1 MIGGQKF
8 IWKEVERDDELI
20 EYIIEAEKDFWKM
33 VKDKTPPALDGS
45 SAAEKWVN
53 ERYKKVNEGE
63 VINLDSSWKE
73 LLNKRKELKEYK
85 DNVEQEIKEIENQ
98 LKQNIGHAEYA
109 NAPGYSISLKQS
121 VRKNLDSLKIK
132 ELLKDDYEKYLK
144 EKAPQYMSSIVNL
157 VNSDTNL
164 QKCEGMSVIASCMV
178 AATMDLP
185 VDKNLGYAWVV
196 PYGNRAQFQMG
207 YKGYIQLALR
217 TGQYKSI
224 NVVEIRE
231 GELVS
236 WNPLTEEIEVDFSK
250 RESDAVIGY
259 AGYFKLINGF
269 EKTVFWTKEE
279 VNNHANKFSKT
290 VNSKNSVWKSNFD
303 AMAKKTVLR
312 NLLSKWGIL
321 SIEMQKAYTADE
333 NLINKG
339 LMDDI
344 ENVQAN
350 IEGIQENN
358 ENEGVIE
365 ADYTVD
371 SNNEVLEGQQDI
383 FEGTSL

>member
-1 MIGGQKF
+1 M
-8 IWKEVERDDELI
+8 
-20 EYIIEAEKDFWKM
+20 A
-33 VKDKTPPALDGS
+33 TAS
-45 SAAEKWVN
+45 S
-53 ERYKKVNEGE
+53 
-63 VINLDSSWKE
+63 
-73 LLNKRKELKEYK
+73 LK
-85 DNVEQEIKEIENQ
+85 NQ
-98 LKQNIGHAEYA
+98 LAKKGTGNSLSIGNTVKGLME
-109 NAPGYSISLKQS
+109 NPSIKKRFEG
-121 VRKNLDSLKIK
+121 V
-132 ELLKDDYEKYLK
+132 LK

-157 VNSDTNL
+157 VNSDNNL

-236 WNPLTEEIEVDFSK
+236 WNPLTEEIGVDFSK

-321 SIEMQKAYTADE
+321 SIEMQKAYIADE
-333 NLINKG
+333 NLINKN

-350 IEGIQENN
+350 IDDIQENN

-383 FEGTSL
+383 FEGTPL

>member
-1 MIGGQKF
+1 M
-8 IWKEVERDDELI
+8 
-20 EYIIEAEKDFWKM
+20 A
-33 VKDKTPPALDGS
+33 TAS
-45 SAAEKWVN
+45 S
-53 ERYKKVNEGE
+53 
-63 VINLDSSWKE
+63 
-73 LLNKRKELKEYK
+73 LK
-85 DNVEQEIKEIENQ
+85 NQ
-98 LKQNIGHAEYA
+98 LAKKGTGN
-109 NAPGYSISLKQS
+109 SLS
-121 VRKNLDSLKIK
+121 VGNTVKGLMDSPTIK
-132 ELLKDDYEKYLK
+132 KRFEEVLN

-164 QKCEGMSVIASCMV
+164 QKCDGMSVIASCMV

-196 PYGNRAQFQMG
+196 PYGNKAQFQMG

-217 TGQYKSI
+217 TGQYKAI

-344 ENVQAN
+344 ENVKAN
-350 IEGIQENN
+350 IDDIEENN

-371 SNNEVLEGQQDI
+371 SNNEVLEGQENM
-383 FEGTSL
+383 FEGTPL

>member
-1 MIGGQKF
+1 M
-8 IWKEVERDDELI
+8 
-20 EYIIEAEKDFWKM
+20 A
-33 VKDKTPPALDGS
+33 T
-45 SAAEKWVN
+45 AA
-53 ERYKKVNEGE
+53 
-63 VINLDSSWKE
+63 S
-73 LLNKRKELKEYK
+73 LK
-85 DNVEQEIKEIENQ
+85 NQ
-98 LKQNIGHAEYA
+98 LAKKGTGNSLSIGNTVKVLME
-109 NAPGYSISLKQS
+109 NPSIKKRFEG
-121 VRKNLDSLKIK
+121 V
-132 ELLKDDYEKYLK
+132 LK

-164 QKCEGMSVIASCMV
+164 QKCDGMSVIASCMV

-269 EKTVFWTKEE
+269 EKTVFWTKKEI
-279 VNNHANKFSKT
+279 NNHANKFSKT
-290 VNSKNSVWKSNFD
+290 INSKNSVWKSNFD

-333 NLINKG
+333 GLINKEF
-339 LMDDI
+339 MDDV

-350 IEGIQENN
+350 IEDIQEND
-358 ENEGVIE
+358 GVVDV
-365 ADYTVD
+365 DYTVD
-371 SNNEVLEGQQDI
+371 SNGEILEGQENM
-383 FEGTSL
+383 FEGTPLEE

>member
-1 MIGGQKF
+1 M
-8 IWKEVERDDELI
+8 
-20 EYIIEAEKDFWKM
+20 A
-33 VKDKTPPALDGS
+33 TAS
-45 SAAEKWVN
+45 S
-53 ERYKKVNEGE
+53 
-63 VINLDSSWKE
+63 
-73 LLNKRKELKEYK
+73 LK
-85 DNVEQEIKEIENQ
+85 NQ
-98 LKQNIGHAEYA
+98 LAKKGTGN
-109 NAPGYSISLKQS
+109 SLS
-121 VRKNLDSLKIK
+121 VGNTVKGLMDSPTIK
-132 ELLKDDYEKYLK
+132 KRFEEILN

-164 QKCEGMSVIASCMV
+164 QKCDGMSVIASCMV

-217 TGQYKSI
+217 TGQYKAI

-269 EKTVFWTKEE
+269 EKKVFWTKEE

-344 ENVQAN
+344 ENVKAN
-350 IEGIQENN
+350 IDDIEENN

-371 SNNEVLEGQQDI
+371 SNNEVLEGQENM
-383 FEGTSL
+383 FEGTPL

>member
-1 MIGGQKF
+1 M
-8 IWKEVERDDELI
+8 
-20 EYIIEAEKDFWKM
+20 A
-33 VKDKTPPALDGS
+33 TATS
-45 SAAEKWVN
+45 
-53 ERYKKVNEGE
+53 
-63 VINLDSSWKE
+63 
-73 LLNKRKELKEYK
+73 LK
-85 DNVEQEIKEIENQ
+85 NQ
-98 LKQNIGHAEYA
+98 LAKKGTGNSLSIGNTVKGLME
-109 NAPGYSISLKQS
+109 NPSIKKRFEG
-121 VRKNLDSLKIK
+121 V
-132 ELLKDDYEKYLK
+132 LK

-164 QKCEGMSVIASCMV
+164 QKCDGMSVIASCMV

-196 PYGNRAQFQMG
+196 PYGSRAQFQMG

-217 TGQYKSI
+217 TGQYKAI

-250 RESDAVIGY
+250 RESDTVIGY

-290 VNSKNSVWKSNFD
+290 INSKNSVWKSNFD

-333 NLINKG
+333 NLVNKEF
-339 LMDDI
+339 MDDV

-350 IEGIQENN
+350 IEDVEEYDDVVDVN
-358 ENEGVIE
+358 
-365 ADYTVD
+365 YTVD
-371 SNNEVLEGQQDI
+371 SNGEILEGQENM
-383 FEGTSL
+383 FEGTPLEE

>member
-1 MIGGQKF
+1 M
-8 IWKEVERDDELI
+8 
-20 EYIIEAEKDFWKM
+20 A
-33 VKDKTPPALDGS
+33 TAS
-45 SAAEKWVN
+45 S
-53 ERYKKVNEGE
+53 
-63 VINLDSSWKE
+63 
-73 LLNKRKELKEYK
+73 LK
-85 DNVEQEIKEIENQ
+85 NQ
-98 LKQNIGHAEYA
+98 LAKKGTGNSLSIGNTVKGLME
-109 NAPGYSISLKQS
+109 NPSIKKRFEG
-121 VRKNLDSLKIK
+121 V
-132 ELLKDDYEKYLK
+132 LK

-164 QKCEGMSVIASCMV
+164 QKCDGMSVIASCMV

-196 PYGNRAQFQMG
+196 PYGSRAQFQMG

-217 TGQYKSI
+217 TGQYKAI

-250 RESDAVIGY
+250 RESEAVIGY

-333 NLINKG
+333 NLVNKEF
-339 LMDDI
+339 MDDV

-350 IEGIQENN
+350 IEDIQE
-358 ENEGVIE
+358 ENDGVVDV
-365 ADYTVD
+365 DYTVD
-371 SNNEVLEGQQDI
+371 SNGEI
-383 FEGTSL
+383 FEGQENMFEGTQLEE

>member
-1 MIGGQKF
+1 M
-8 IWKEVERDDELI
+8 
-20 EYIIEAEKDFWKM
+20 A
-33 VKDKTPPALDGS
+33 T
-45 SAAEKWVN
+45 AA
-53 ERYKKVNEGE
+53 
-63 VINLDSSWKE
+63 S
-73 LLNKRKELKEYK
+73 LK
-85 DNVEQEIKEIENQ
+85 NQ
-98 LKQNIGHAEYA
+98 LAKKGTGNSLSIGNTVKGLME
-109 NAPGYSISLKQS
+109 NPSIKKRFEG
-121 VRKNLDSLKIK
+121 V
-132 ELLKDDYEKYLK
+132 LK

-164 QKCEGMSVIASCMV
+164 QKCDGMSVIASCMV

-196 PYGNRAQFQMG
+196 PYGSRAQFQMG

-217 TGQYKSI
+217 TGQYKAI

-250 RESDAVIGY
+250 RKSDAVIGY

-321 SIEMQKAYTADE
+321 SIEMQKAFTADE
-333 NLINKG
+333 NLVNKEF
-339 LMDDI
+339 MDDV

-350 IEGIQENN
+350 IEDIQENDDVVDVN
-358 ENEGVIE
+358 
-365 ADYTVD
+365 YTVD
-371 SNNEVLEGQQDI
+371 SNGEILEGQENM
-383 FEGTSL
+383 FEGTPLEE

>member
-1 MIGGQKF
+1 M
-8 IWKEVERDDELI
+8 
-20 EYIIEAEKDFWKM
+20 A
-33 VKDKTPPALDGS
+33 TAS
-45 SAAEKWVN
+45 S
-53 ERYKKVNEGE
+53 
-63 VINLDSSWKE
+63 
-73 LLNKRKELKEYK
+73 LK
-85 DNVEQEIKEIENQ
+85 NQ
-98 LKQNIGHAEYA
+98 LAKKGTGNSLSIGNTVKGLME
-109 NAPGYSISLKQS
+109 NPSIKKRFEG
-121 VRKNLDSLKIK
+121 V
-132 ELLKDDYEKYLK
+132 LK

-164 QKCEGMSVIASCMV
+164 QKCDGMSVIASCMV

-196 PYGNRAQFQMG
+196 PYGSRAQFQMG

-217 TGQYKSI
+217 TGQYKAI

-290 VNSKNSVWKSNFD
+290 INSKNSVWKSNFD

-333 NLINKG
+333 GLINKE
-339 LMDDI
+339 LMDDV

-350 IEGIQENN
+350 IEDIQENT
-358 ENEGVIE
+358 ENDGVIE

-371 SNNEVLEGQQDI
+371 SNGEILEGQENM
-383 FEGTSL
+383 FEGTPLEE

>member
-1 MIGGQKF
+1 M
-8 IWKEVERDDELI
+8 
-20 EYIIEAEKDFWKM
+20 A
-33 VKDKTPPALDGS
+33 TATS
-45 SAAEKWVN
+45 
-53 ERYKKVNEGE
+53 
-63 VINLDSSWKE
+63 
-73 LLNKRKELKEYK
+73 LK
-85 DNVEQEIKEIENQ
+85 NQ
-98 LKQNIGHAEYA
+98 LAKKGTGNSLSIGNTVKGLME
-109 NAPGYSISLKQS
+109 NPSIKKRFEG
-121 VRKNLDSLKIK
+121 V
-132 ELLKDDYEKYLK
+132 LK
-144 EKAPQYMSSIVNL
+144 EKAPQYISSIVNL

-164 QKCEGMSVIASCMV
+164 QKCDGMSVIASCMV

-196 PYGNRAQFQMG
+196 PYGSRAQFQMG

-217 TGQYKSI
+217 TGQYKAI

-383 FEGTSL
+383 FEGTPL

>member
-1 MIGGQKF
+1 M
-8 IWKEVERDDELI
+8 
-20 EYIIEAEKDFWKM
+20 A
-33 VKDKTPPALDGS
+33 TATS
-45 SAAEKWVN
+45 
-53 ERYKKVNEGE
+53 
-63 VINLDSSWKE
+63 
-73 LLNKRKELKEYK
+73 LK
-85 DNVEQEIKEIENQ
+85 NQ
-98 LKQNIGHAEYA
+98 LAKKGNGNSLSIGSTVKGLME
-109 NAPGYSISLKQS
+109 NPSIKKRFEG
-121 VRKNLDSLKIK
+121 V
-132 ELLKDDYEKYLK
+132 LK

-164 QKCEGMSVIASCMV
+164 QKCDGMSVIASCMV

-196 PYGNRAQFQMG
+196 PYSSRAQFQMG

-217 TGQYKSI
+217 TGQYKAI

-236 WNPLTEEIEVDFSK
+236 WSPLTEEIEVDFSK

-290 VNSKNSVWKSNFD
+290 INSKNSVWKSNFD

-333 NLINKG
+333 NLVNKEF
-339 LMDDI
+339 MDDL

-350 IEGIQENN
+350 IEDIQE
-358 ENEGVIE
+358 ENDGVVDV
-365 ADYTVD
+365 DYTVD
-371 SNNEVLEGQQDI
+371 SNGEILEGQENM
-383 FEGTSL
+383 FEGTPLEE

>member
-1 MIGGQKF
+1 M
-8 IWKEVERDDELI
+8 
-20 EYIIEAEKDFWKM
+20 A
-33 VKDKTPPALDGS
+33 TATS
-45 SAAEKWVN
+45 
-53 ERYKKVNEGE
+53 
-63 VINLDSSWKE
+63 
-73 LLNKRKELKEYK
+73 LK
-85 DNVEQEIKEIENQ
+85 NQ
-98 LKQNIGHAEYA
+98 LAKKGTGNSLSIGNTVKGLME
-109 NAPGYSISLKQS
+109 NPSIKKRFEG
-121 VRKNLDSLKIK
+121 V
-132 ELLKDDYEKYLK
+132 LK

-164 QKCEGMSVIASCMV
+164 QKCDGMSVIASCMV

-196 PYGNRAQFQMG
+196 PYGSRAQFQMG

-217 TGQYKSI
+217 TGQYKAI

-290 VNSKNSVWKSNFD
+290 INSKNSVWKSNFD

-333 NLINKG
+333 GLINKEF
-339 LMDDI
+339 MDDV
-344 ENVQAN
+344 ENLQSNVDDVQEYDDVVDVN
-350 IEGIQENN
+350 
-358 ENEGVIE
+358 
-365 ADYTVD
+365 YTVD
-371 SNNEVLEGQQDI
+371 SNGEILEGQENM
-383 FEGTSL
+383 FEGTPLEE

>member
-1 MIGGQKF
+1 M
-8 IWKEVERDDELI
+8 
-20 EYIIEAEKDFWKM
+20 A
-33 VKDKTPPALDGS
+33 T
-45 SAAEKWVN
+45 AA
-53 ERYKKVNEGE
+53 
-63 VINLDSSWKE
+63 S
-73 LLNKRKELKEYK
+73 LK
-85 DNVEQEIKEIENQ
+85 NQ
-98 LKQNIGHAEYA
+98 LAKKGTGNSLSIGNTVKGLME
-109 NAPGYSISLKQS
+109 NPSIKKRFEG
-121 VRKNLDSLKIK
+121 V
-132 ELLKDDYEKYLK
+132 LK

-164 QKCEGMSVIASCMV
+164 QKCDGMSVIASCMV

-196 PYGNRAQFQMG
+196 PYGSRAQFQMG

-217 TGQYKSI
+217 TGQYKAI

-290 VNSKNSVWKSNFD
+290 INSKNSVWKSNFD

-333 NLINKG
+333 NLVNKEF
-339 LMDDI
+339 MDDV

-350 IEGIQENN
+350 IEYIQE
-358 ENEGVIE
+358 ENDGVVDV
-365 ADYTVD
+365 DYTVD
-371 SNNEVLEGQQDI
+371 SNGEILEGQENM
-383 FEGTSL
+383 FEGTPLEE

>member
-1 MIGGQKF
+1 M
-8 IWKEVERDDELI
+8 
-20 EYIIEAEKDFWKM
+20 A
-33 VKDKTPPALDGS
+33 T
-45 SAAEKWVN
+45 AA
-53 ERYKKVNEGE
+53 
-63 VINLDSSWKE
+63 S
-73 LLNKRKELKEYK
+73 LK
-85 DNVEQEIKEIENQ
+85 NQ
-98 LKQNIGHAEYA
+98 LAKKGTGNSLSIGNTVKGLME
-109 NAPGYSISLKQS
+109 NPSIKKRFEG
-121 VRKNLDSLKIK
+121 V
-132 ELLKDDYEKYLK
+132 LK

-164 QKCEGMSVIASCMV
+164 QKCDGMSVIASCMV

-196 PYGNRAQFQMG
+196 PYGSRAQFQMG

-217 TGQYKSI
+217 TGQYKAI

-350 IEGIQENN
+350 IDDIQETN

-383 FEGTSL
+383 FEGTPL